1 MSQRLLLDT
10 HLLLWAALFPDRL
23 PKKASQLISESG
35 NVLYFSTVS
44 IWEISVKLTRP
55 REDMQ
60 LDVRQWRS
68 GLLGNGYQELTI
80 NSMYALSVRDLPDI
94 HKDPFDRLLLAQA
107 MREDLTLV
115 TADTL
120 LASYPGPILKV

>member
-1 MSQRLLLDT
+1 VSQRLLLDT

-23 PKKASQLISESG
+23 PKKASQLMNEAG
-35 NVLYFSTVS
+35 NTLYFSTAS
-44 IWEISVKLTRP
+44 IWEMSIKLTRQRKDLEIDI
-55 REDMQ
+55 RE
-60 LDVRQWRS
+60 WRT
-68 GLLGNGYQELTI
+68 GLLANGYQELEIT
-80 NSMYALSVRDLPDI
+80 SLHAMAVRDLPDI

-115 TADTL
+115 TADEL

>member
-10 HLLLWAALFPDRL
+10 HLLLWAALFPERL
-23 PKKASQLISESG
+23 PDKAAKLMG
-35 NVLYFSTVS
+35 DAANTLYFSTVS
-44 IWEISVKLTRP
+44 IWEISIKLSRP
-55 REDMQ
+55 RQD
-60 LDVRQWRS
+60 LSIDVREWRT
-68 GLLGNGYQELTI
+68 GMLGNGYQELGI
-80 NSMYALSVRDLPDI
+80 NSLHAMSVRDLPDL

-115 TADTL
+115 TADAT

>member
-10 HLLLWAALFPDRL
+10 HLLLWAAVFPERL
-23 PKKASQLISESG
+23 PEKAGQLMSDMA
-35 NVLYFSTVS
+35 NTLYFSTVS
-44 IWEISVKLTRP
+44 IWEISIKLSRP
-55 REDMQ
+55 CKD
-60 LDVRQWRS
+60 LAIDVREWRT
-68 GLLGNGYQELTI
+68 GMLNNGYQEISI
-80 NSMYALSVRDLPDI
+80 NSLHAMDVRNLPDL

-115 TADTL
+115 TADEL

>member
-10 HLLLWAALFPDRL
+10 HLLLWAALFPERL
-23 PKKASQLISESG
+23 PKKASRLMNELG
-35 NVLYFSTVS
+35 NTLYFSTVS
-44 IWEISVKLTRP
+44 IWEISIKLTRP
-55 REDMQ
+55 RADLEI
-60 LDVRQWRS
+60 DVRQWRS
-68 GLLGNGYQELTI
+68 GLLDNGYQELTI
-80 NSMYALSVRDLPDI
+80 NSLHAMSVRDLPDI

-115 TADTL
+115 TADEI

>member
-10 HLLLWAALFPDRL
+10 HLLLWAALFPERL
-23 PKKASQLISESG
+23 PEKAGRLMG
-35 NVLYFSTVS
+35 DAANTLYFSTVS
-44 IWEISVKLTRP
+44 ILEISIKLSRP
-55 REDMQ
+55 RKDLEIDVQEWRAGM
-60 LDVRQWRS
+60 LD
-68 GLLGNGYQELTI
+68 NGYQELVI
-80 NSMYALSVRDLPDI
+80 NSLHAMDVRNLPDV

-115 TADTL
+115 TADAL

>member
-10 HLLLWAALFPDRL
+10 HLLLWAALFPERL
-23 PKKASQLISESG
+23 PEKAGRLMG
-35 NVLYFSTVS
+35 DAANTLYFSTVS
-44 IWEISVKLTRP
+44 IWEISIKLSRP
-55 REDMQ
+55 RKDLEIDVQEWRAGM
-60 LDVRQWRS
+60 LD
-68 GLLGNGYQELTI
+68 NGYQELVI
-80 NSMYALSVRDLPDI
+80 NSLHAMDVRNLPDV

-115 TADTL
+115 TADAL

>member
-10 HLLLWAALFPDRL
+10 HLLLWAALFPERL
-23 PKKASQLISESG
+23 PPKAIQLMDDSA
-35 NVLYFSTVS
+35 NTLYFSTVS
-44 IWEISVKLTRP
+44 IWEISIKLSRP
-55 REDMQ
+55 RED
-60 LDVRQWRS
+60 LSIDVREWRA
-68 GLLGNGYQELTI
+68 GMLGNGYQELLI
-80 NSMYALSVRDLPDI
+80 NSLHAMSVRDLPDL

-115 TADTL
+115 TADAT